1 MPTLLEIRNDPNY
14 INANAATKQAIF
26 DKYSAG
32 DKDYTSANEAT
43 RNAIQQRFGLSLAEE
58 PEPVEEPG
66 FGKMMGSAVK
76 RGAMQTGSLLADVLP
91 ALAAKTVGAD
101 DYAKRQMEE
110 AAATQQEIQ
119 EKYPARYPTLGD
131 VKGPSDYL
139 PFAAETAAEQ
149 IPNLATALI
158 PGIGGGMLAARGL
171 TGAAAATAT
180 RAGQLGGAYLGSFAL
195 NTPEVFQNIYEE
207 TGQMAP
213 GASVIAG
220 SVAGA
225 LDSIFPAYIMKQFTP
240 GMKLGVIEKV
250 LEKSGM
256 KPGMIR
262 AALAGGVTGVATE
275 GPTEAGQEAISIM
288 AEKFVGDNKD
298 IWGSKEFNRLVE
310 SGVRGAVAGGGISG
324 VTGGVSGIGAKGREE
339 AREKERKDALEKID
353 ALQNE
358 IQTSHDQEAEQDPE
372 LYRKSTGRGVVLG
385 GVEAQEGITPE
396 QQHYFDQQHID
407 ILQKALASGE
417 LLSTEEIN
425 KLNIIKR
432 REDEYYATQA
442 TPDIASATEE
452 VIPKPLE
459 VVEGQEQRRPEFALQ
474 PSNVPQQTIPQGT
487 EQGAPPIVNKAQGD
501 LFEDQQGLT
510 SFEQGYTP
518 PQSIYTP
525 PQTPAPGPIQ
535 VPGQETPTELT
546 PEQQKFFDEKRGQS
560 GVEEQQ
566 QQKLARLQELH
577 NDRQRGVLPSQQD
590 LQDFKA
596 LTAEL
601 PEFKP
606 AFVIDPST
614 TANLGIN
621 KNAVIVKG
629 ENSIIGEDISDPVA
643 AKRVA
648 AKLQKHAINPR
659 VAPEVK
665 SNITEFLKR
674 PEFQGAP
681 DGQTS
686 SDKASAKPI
695 VGPTDGGVPVSKEPI
710 VPTTPSVKAT
720 NVPRVVSGAGPAK
733 VSNVGK
739 GTDSSTLTTPKPA
752 PKPAPKAELEAKSEA
767 IQEQAEAELEAELE
781 AESEAI
787 QEQAEA
793 EVDAGPIGQAIAKIE
808 DGDLETKAQVR
819 SFVNKLE
826 KNGVLDDV
834 EDVREGL
841 SDREQSA
848 DDVLSEVSGLL
859 DEARDNA
866 VQELVD
872 ERQREA
878 DDKREAPATP
888 VTKVPQGAAT
898 KPKPAPKELLT
909 EDEQYERNE
918 RIAAAK
924 DRTVSRAKEVEG
936 SRAEKYRTAKQEI
949 KDAEGN
955 DNLLLRNAPEGTQ
968 GILVAAVKKAVDA
981 ISAKWANAPDISV
994 VQSVSDLPTN
1004 IQEQINRDKANPK
1017 GIFDSKTD
1025 TVYLIADNIT
1035 DARDAAITVSH
1046 EALGHYG
1053 LRSVLGGDYTKVMSR
1068 IYDQNPTV
1076 QRAAN
1081 AKIKQG
1087 LDKAT
1092 AVEEVLADM
1101 QGDRAVQSVWQQLKN
1116 IVRQFLQRIG
1126 VTSPTDKEVNE
1137 LLGRAKDFVVKGGQK
1152 AAGETGAKTA
1162 YSQKDLD
1169 EEIPYDEK
1177 PEVNME
1183 MPKSNKSMEDRIF
1196 DTPNMPEGI
1205 KSALFN
1211 TVVNVKDWAT
1221 RTGYALAF
1229 GRDLAD
1235 MIGNIIPSAKDYFK
1249 MMEAKEAVRTHYEGE
1264 IDAIT
1269 SRAYQVKDL
1278 DELQSFLQES
1288 TTSQKWGF
1296 VPEWTGAAV
1305 VDPDMEA
1312 KFNELTPEA
1321 QQVAKDIFKHG
1332 SESRKEMQR
1341 LVTEDT
1347 EAAFKQELEGASK
1360 KEAVE
1365 INARRAN
1372 IINMYSGGELQGPYA
1387 PLARFGNFV
1396 TIAKSKEYVEHERNA
1411 SLKDY
1416 EWIRNHRGDP
1426 EHYIVEFSDSLG
1438 TATYRAKSMEKE
1450 LNEKHPN
1457 AGWSTEASARQT
1469 QAKGVTEAPWSAF
1482 RRLKTMINAEE
1493 SMGGKYALDPKDASK
1508 ARKHIDQL
1516 LTDLYLT
1523 TLAETSARKHDLK
1536 RENVAGASKDM
1547 IRAFV
1552 SKGRADA
1559 HFIAALKSNG
1569 EITDVIQKMRDESKK
1584 DEGGSRAAKI
1594 RALNEILIRHSLGM
1608 QYIETPIQDKLMQFN
1623 SIWTLLTKP
1632 AYYFQNLTQPWMM
1645 SVPVMGRHEG
1655 VGEMKAVKALMEAYG
1670 QLAPAFGKEG
1680 FLKGFTSGKFDI
1692 DSLPITRE
1700 EKDMLKRLKD
1710 QGILDVGISRDLGY
1724 WESRGGMT
1732 GPIVEAM
1739 HKMNTWVRQ
1748 VETINRVTT
1757 ALASYRLVGGGPK
1770 GEIEASHVINTTHG
1784 NYSATNAPRL
1794 WSMVPKGAG
1803 NLILQFRKFQFIQ
1816 ASLIIRLATT
1826 SMIGK
1831 DAKQKAAG
1839 RRALAWTLA
1848 HYGVMTGVQGLP
1860 AMAVIGYLAA
1870 AALGEDDEPVNA
1882 ERWFTENVAGG
1893 DKEIAKLLW
1902 HGAPSLVGLD
1912 LTGMLG
1918 AQNMLS
1924 ILPFTDVN
1932 LAERG
1937 GYEAAV
1943 LGLMGSFIGGTVN
1956 NGADGVNLM
1965 MKGDYY
1971 KGLEKMLPSGFS
1983 KAAQSYRLSSEGYTN
1998 SKGDLLMDPEE
2009 FTGLIVLA
2017 QALGLRTGKVAD
2029 IQKRTGQVIEFD
2041 RYYKSRT
2048 SEITHRYTKAAKDG
2062 DSEEMYRLRDEFRAL
2077 QDSKRRN
2084 GIKPQPITNLTQ
2096 AVKEQRKRERGTIEG
2111 VQTTKATRRFV
2122 TEGAED

>member
-1 MPTLLEIRNDPNY
+1 
-14 INANAATKQAIF
+14 
-26 DKYSAG
+26 
-32 DKDYTSANEAT
+32 
-43 RNAIQQRFGLSLAEE
+43 
-58 PEPVEEPG
+58 
-66 FGKMMGSAVK
+66 
-76 RGAMQTGSLLADVLP
+76 
-91 ALAAKTVGAD
+91 
-101 DYAKRQMEE
+101 
-110 AAATQQEIQ
+110 
-119 EKYPARYPTLGD
+119 
-131 VKGPSDYL
+131 
-139 PFAAETAAEQ
+139 
-149 IPNLATALI
+149 
-158 PGIGGGMLAARGL
+158 
-171 TGAAAATAT
+171 
-180 RAGQLGGAYLGSFAL
+180 
-195 NTPEVFQNIYEE
+195 
-207 TGQMAP
+207 
-213 GASVIAG
+213 
-220 SVAGA
+220 
-225 LDSIFPAYIMKQFTP
+225 
-240 GMKLGVIEKV
+240 
-250 LEKSGM
+250 
-256 KPGMIR
+256 
-262 AALAGGVTGVATE
+262 
-275 GPTEAGQEAISIM
+275 
-288 AEKFVGDNKD
+288 
-298 IWGSKEFNRLVE
+298 
-310 SGVRGAVAGGGISG
+310 
-324 VTGGVSGIGAKGREE
+324 
-339 AREKERKDALEKID
+339 
-353 ALQNE
+353 
-358 IQTSHDQEAEQDPE
+358 
-372 LYRKSTGRGVVLG
+372 
-385 GVEAQEGITPE
+385 
-396 QQHYFDQQHID
+396 
-407 ILQKALASGE
+407 
-417 LLSTEEIN
+417 
-425 KLNIIKR
+425 
-432 REDEYYATQA
+432 
-442 TPDIASATEE
+442 
-452 VIPKPLE
+452 
-459 VVEGQEQRRPEFALQ
+459 
-474 PSNVPQQTIPQGT
+474 
-487 EQGAPPIVNKAQGD
+487 
-501 LFEDQQGLT
+501 
-510 SFEQGYTP
+510 
-518 PQSIYTP
+518 
-525 PQTPAPGPIQ
+525 
-535 VPGQETPTELT
+535 
-546 PEQQKFFDEKRGQS
+546 
-560 GVEEQQ
+560 
-566 QQKLARLQELH
+566 
-577 NDRQRGVLPSQQD
+577 
-590 LQDFKA
+590 
-596 LTAEL
+596 
-601 PEFKP
+601 
-606 AFVIDPST
+606 
-614 TANLGIN
+614 
-621 KNAVIVKG
+621 
-629 ENSIIGEDISDPVA
+629 
-643 AKRVA
+643 
-648 AKLQKHAINPR
+648 
-659 VAPEVK
+659 
-665 SNITEFLKR
+665 
-674 PEFQGAP
+674 
-681 DGQTS
+681 
-686 SDKASAKPI
+686 
-695 VGPTDGGVPVSKEPI
+695 
-710 VPTTPSVKAT
+710 
-720 NVPRVVSGAGPAK
+720 
-733 VSNVGK
+733 
-739 GTDSSTLTTPKPA
+739 
-752 PKPAPKAELEAKSEA
+752 
-767 IQEQAEAELEAELE
+767 
-781 AESEAI
+781 
-787 QEQAEA
+787 
-793 EVDAGPIGQAIAKIE
+793 
-808 DGDLETKAQVR
+808 
-819 SFVNKLE
+819 
-826 KNGVLDDV
+826 
-834 EDVREGL
+834 
-841 SDREQSA
+841 
-848 DDVLSEVSGLL
+848 
-859 DEARDNA
+859 
-866 VQELVD
+866 
-872 ERQREA
+872 
-878 DDKREAPATP
+878 
-888 VTKVPQGAAT
+888 
-898 KPKPAPKELLT
+898 
-909 EDEQYERNE
+909 
-918 RIAAAK
+918 
-924 DRTVSRAKEVEG
+924 
-936 SRAEKYRTAKQEI
+936 
-949 KDAEGN
+949 
-955 DNLLLRNAPEGTQ
+955 
-968 GILVAAVKKAVDA
+968 
-981 ISAKWANAPDISV
+981 
-994 VQSVSDLPTN
+994 
-1004 IQEQINRDKANPK
+1004 
-1017 GIFDSKTD
+1017 
-1025 TVYLIADNIT
+1025 
-1035 DARDAAITVSH
+1035 
-1046 EALGHYG
+1046 
-1053 LRSVLGGDYTKVMSR
+1053 LGGDYAKTMNR

-1092 AVEEVLADM
+1092 AVEEALADM

-1116 IVRQFLQRIG
+1116 IVRQFLQRLGI
-1126 VTSPTDKEVNE
+1126 TNPTDKEVNE

-1152 AAGETGAKTA
+1152 AAGETGAKTV
-1162 YSQKDLD
+1162 YSQKDLAD
-1169 EEIPYDEK
+1169 EIPYDEK

-1183 MPKSNKSMEDRIF
+1183 MPKSNKSIEDRIF
-1196 DTPNMPEGI
+1196 DIPNMPKGI

-1211 TVVNVKDWAT
+1211 TVVTAKDWGT

-1235 MIGNIIPSAKDYFK
+1235 MIGDIIPSARDYFK

-1278 DELQSFLQES
+1278 AKLNSFLKES
-1288 TTSQKWGF
+1288 TRKQKWGF
-1296 VPEWTGAAV
+1296 VDPEWTGAAV

-1332 SESRKEMQR
+1332 SESRKERQR
-1341 LVTEDT
+1341 LVTEET

-1396 TIAKSKEYVEHERNA
+1396 TIAKSKEYVDNERNEN
-1411 SLKDY
+1411 Y
-1416 EWIRNHRGDP
+1416 EWLRNHRGDA
-1426 EHYIVEFSDSLG
+1426 EHYAVEFSDSLG
-1438 TATYRAKSMEKE
+1438 SAKYRARSMEKE
-1450 LNEKHPN
+1450 LNEKYPN
-1457 AGWSTEASARQT
+1457 AGWSTTASAKET
-1469 QAKGVTEAPWSAF
+1469 QATGVTEAPWSAF
-1482 RRLKTMINAEE
+1482 RRLKTMVREEE
-1493 SMGGKYALDPKDASK
+1493 SMGGKYALDPKAASK

-1523 TLAETSARKHDLK
+1523 TLAETSARKHNLK
-1536 RENVAGASKDM
+1536 RENVEGASEDM

-1552 SKGRADA
+1552 SKGKADA
-1559 HFIAALKSNG
+1559 HFIAALQNNG
-1569 EITDVIQKMRDESKK
+1569 KITDVIEKMRGQAKK
-1584 DEGGSRAAKI
+1584 EDGSRDTKI
-1594 RALNEILIRHSLGM
+1594 RALNEILTRHSLGM

-1632 AYYFQNLTQPWMM
+1632 AYFFQNLTQPWMM
-1645 SVPVMGRHEG
+1645 SIPVMGRHEK
-1655 VGEMKAVKALMEAYG
+1655 VGEMKAVKALTEAYG

-1739 HKMNTWVRQ
+1739 HKMNTLVRQ

-1831 DAKQKAAG
+1831 DAVQKAAA

-1860 AMAVIGYLAA
+1860 AMAIIGYLAA

-1893 DKEIAKLLW
+1893 NKEIAKLLW

-1998 SKGDLLMDPEE
+1998 SKRDLLMGPEE

-2041 RYYKSRT
+2041 KYYKNRT
-2048 SEITHRYTKAAKDG
+2048 SEITHRYTKAYKDG